1 MFTRIV
7 MLMLIVGLAL
17 PVATLTR
24 PVETFQSPWG
34 DVAVDAKGKKH
45 KNAKKPKFTTV
56 RRQVTQDFASTDP
69 IAIPADAPNSD
80 EGPADPYPATI
91 EVDGFTKGKI
101 LDVNLVLT
109 HLTHVFPEDIDLLLT
124 SGDGRH
130 ALVMSDVG
138 DNDDVVDINLT
149 LDDEAAEPLPVDER
163 MTSGTFRPTNDSS
176 FPDDFAPPAPVLTG
190 SIALSAFDGGDPNG
204 AWRLWV
210 MDNKAGSVGD
220 LAGWALEITAEVDL
234 KEKVKHK
241 KHKKGNGR

>member
-1 MFTRIV
+1 MFTRII

-24 PVETFQSPWG
+24 PVEISSSPWG
-34 DVAVDAKGKKH
+34 DFTVEAKGKRH
-45 KNAKKPKFTTV
+45 KKAKKPKVKTV
-56 RRQVTQDFASTDP
+56 RQEVTRTFSSTGP
-69 IAIPADAPNSD
+69 IAIPAGAPNSD

-101 LDVNLVLT
+101 LDVNLILTQLT
-109 HLTHVFPEDIDLLLT
+109 HDFPEDIDILL
-124 SGDGRH
+124 SSSDGRH

-149 LDDEAAEPLPVDER
+149 LDDEATAPLPEGER
-163 MTSGTFRPTNDSS
+163 MTSGTFRPTNYSS

-190 SIALSAFDGGDPNG
+190 SAALSAFDGGDPNG

-241 KHKKGNGR
+241 KGNGR